1 MAWETCTCPD
11 GSTYQS
17 TNCSVTDPCMCH
29 DDCENDDTGERVTNI
44 NRGPVRGRAV
54 ISKTR
59 GVPSRGSLEY
69 GPRGQRQA
77 FRGFTGTNWQQD
89 TPAGTGWQQK
99 GVFSNWRGP
108 SMEIDTDTIPMTVT
122 KTTTTTTEPEKMG
135 FSPVNVAL
143 SMLSVGVLFFVIG
156 YSYEKGKTS

>member
-17 TNCSVTDPCMCH
+17 TNCSVTYPCMCH
-29 DDCENDDTGERVTNI
+29 DDCEN
-44 NRGPVRGRAV
+44 V

>member
-1 MAWETCTCPD
+1 MAWEKCTCPD
-11 GSTYQS
+11 GSTYES
-17 TNCSVTDPCMCH
+17 TNCSVTDPCMCLGNC
-29 DDCENDDTGERVTNI
+29 DNERTA
-44 NRGPVRGRAV
+44 G

-77 FRGFTGTNWQQD
+77 FRSFTGTRWQQD

-108 SMEIDTDTIPMTVT
+108 SMGIDTDSIPMTT
-122 KTTTTTTEPEKMG
+122 TTTTTTTTEPEKMG